1 MLKKTDR
8 SHSLRLLIWPG
19 LCGLIFLFLFGCSPN
34 NTETSD
40 NLPVIDTI
48 IVSPG
53 FILPGG
59 EVGLSGVAEDPDNG
73 SLIYHWETYPR
84 AGVFSDTSSPIT
96 SFIVSNRL
104 KSGMSVKITLKVTDG
119 GPFVTK
125 DRWIVIDSGNTIS
138 GHVYFPKTKIPIAG
152 VILTAFTRIDTTD
165 ENGFYTLASIPN
177 GDYILTATRAHFDNY
192 ESQLTLTGSITKD
205 IFMPGDSLLANLTGT
220 IATVEGWLLK
230 GVRVSIINPDDSRG
244 ELSTLTDPD
253 GEYTLTDVPFG
264 VQRIMIDTS
273 DQSDYKIL
281 PETHSITISE
291 KNPSLDITTKI
302 GRVVFESDSTSVADL
317 WNSTTKPRYDSWSI
331 DTICKCLSYDFCLI
345 QDFGILTTK
354 DLIDIPDDVGA
365 VYWTIE
371 ADLSEAATVANLI
384 IYGTTYWI
392 GSIGSGTNHIVMDE
406 PIDLELKYLANSSL
420 RIEIFAFPQRPGEC
434 GYVRLHKL
442 SLYVFR

>member
-1 MLKKTDR
+1 MLKKTDK

-19 LCGLIFLFLFGCSPN
+19 LCGLMFLLLFGCSPN

-59 EVGLSGVAEDPDNG
+59 VVGMSGIAKDPDN
-73 SLIYHWETYPR
+73 SPLTYHWETYTR
-84 AGVFSDTSSPIT
+84 AGIFSDTSSPT
-96 SFIVSNRL
+96 TNFLVSDRL

-119 GPFVTK
+119 GPSVTK

-152 VILTAFTRIDTTD
+152 VILTAFTRIDTTEAD
-165 ENGFYTLASIPN
+165 GYYALENIPN
-177 GDYILTATRAHFDNY
+177 GDYILMATRANFDNY
-192 ESQLTLTGSITKD
+192 ESPLALTGSITKD
-205 IFMPGDSLLANLTGT
+205 VFMPGDSLLANLTGSVT
-220 IATVEGWLLK
+220 TVEGWFLK

-244 ELSTLTDPD
+244 ELSTLTGTD

-264 VQRIMIDTS
+264 IQRVMIDSS
-273 DQSDYKIL
+273 DQSDYKIFS
-281 PETHSITISE
+281 ETCPITISE
-291 KNPSLDITTKI
+291 KNASLDIMAKI
-302 GRVVFESDSTSVADL
+302 GRVVFESDSTSFTYL
-317 WNSTTKPRYDSWSI
+317 WNTAAEPGYDSWSI
-331 DTICKCLSYDFCLI
+331 DTVHKCLSYDFCLI
-345 QDFGILTTK
+345 HDFGIAKTK
-354 DLIDIPDDVGA
+354 DFIDIPDDVGA

-371 ADLSEAATVANLI
+371 ADLTKAATEANLI
-384 IYGTTYWI
+384 IYGTSYWI

-406 PIDLELKYLANSSL
+406 PIDLELKYMANSSL
-420 RIEIFAFPQRPGEC
+420 KIELLAFPQRPGEC

-442 SLYVFR
+442 SLYIFQ